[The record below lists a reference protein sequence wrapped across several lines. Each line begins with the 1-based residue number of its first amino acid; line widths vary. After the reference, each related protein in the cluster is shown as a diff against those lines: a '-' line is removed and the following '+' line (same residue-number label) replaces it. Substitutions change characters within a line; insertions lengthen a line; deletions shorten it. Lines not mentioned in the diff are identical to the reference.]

1 MLQSHQQKKQKLRI
15 GLFSNL
21 LSEEILNRSD
31 SNLSQDD
38 VSSNLKF
45 LGDLPEEDG
54 DYFCL
59 GCTC

>member
-1 MLQSHQQKKQKLRI
+1 M
-15 GLFSNL
+15 FSGI
-21 LSEEILNRSD
+21 LSEEILNSSD

-38 VSSNLKF
+38 VSSNLKL

-59 GCTC
+59 GCTCLQAIAGIIV